1 MSDTVISLTNLTK
14 SYGMHRG
21 IDDVGFTVKQ
31 GEIFGF
37 IGPNGAGKTTTIRIM
52 MGLLKPDAGKAAIF
66 GMDCNREAAVI
77 AKSVGYL
84 PSENSYYNTLRVKD
98 MLEYTADLYGK
109 ECGKRIK
116 ELSGLLNLDLS
127 KKIKELSLGN
137 KKKVGI
143 VSALITEPQ
152 LLILDEP
159 TSGLDP
165 LMQQTFYNIL
175 SEENRKRGMT
185 IFFSSH
191 VLTEVQRLCNR
202 VAILKE
208 GRLLGIQSMKE
219 LRENG
224 YKKVTL
230 MAKDTVPEG
239 LFATAGIKNYVENQA
254 GNSVSFMYS
263 GEAVNLIEKLRMI
276 PLEDVFIE
284 EPSLEEIFMHYYE

>member
-137 KKKVGI
+137 KEG
-143 VSALITEPQ
+143 
-152 LLILDEP
+152 
-159 TSGLDP
+159 G
-165 LMQQTFYNIL
+165 
-175 SEENRKRGMT
+175 
-185 IFFSSH
+185 
-191 VLTEVQRLCNR
+191 NR
-202 VAILKE
+202 VGSYHRA
-208 GRLLGIQSMKE
+208 
-219 LRENG
+219 
-224 YKKVTL
+224 
-230 MAKDTVPEG
+230 ATVD
-239 LFATAGIKNYVENQA
+239 
-254 GNSVSFMYS
+254 S
-263 GEAVNLIEKLRMI
+263 G
-276 PLEDVFIE
+276 
-284 EPSLEEIFMHYYE
+284 

>member
-1 MSDTVISLTNLTK
+1 MSDTIISLTNLTK
-14 SYGMHRG
+14 YYGMHRG
-21 IDDVGFTVKQ
+21 IDDVSFAVKQ

-52 MGLLKPDAGKAAIF
+52 MGLLKPDAGKPAIF
-66 GMDCNREAAVI
+66 GMDCSREAAVI

-84 PSENSYYNTLRVKD
+84 PSENCYYNTLKVKD
-98 MLEYTADLYGK
+98 MLQYTADLYGK
-109 ECGKRIK
+109 DCGKRIK
-116 ELSGLLNLDLS
+116 ELSGVLNLDLS

-175 SEENRKRGMT
+175 AEENRKRGMT

-230 MAKDTVPEG
+230 MAKDSVHEG
-239 LFATAGIKNYVENQA
+239 LFATAGIKNYVKDQT
-254 GNSVSFMYS
+254 GKSVSFMYN
-263 GEAVNLIEKLRMI
+263 GEIMNLIEKLRMI
-276 PLEDVFIE
+276 PLEEVFIE

>member
-14 SYGMHRG
+14 AYGMHRG

-219 LRENG
+219 LRGNG

-263 GEAVNLIEKLRMI
+263 GEVVNLIEKLRMI

>member
-1 MSDTVISLTNLTK
+1 M
-14 SYGMHRG
+14 
-21 IDDVGFTVKQ
+21 
-31 GEIFGF
+31 
-37 IGPNGAGKTTTIRIM
+37 
-52 MGLLKPDAGKAAIF
+52 
-66 GMDCNREAAVI
+66 
-77 AKSVGYL
+77 
-84 PSENSYYNTLRVKD
+84 
-98 MLEYTADLYGK
+98 
-109 ECGKRIK
+109 
-116 ELSGLLNLDLS
+116 
-127 KKIKELSLGN
+127 
-137 KKKVGI
+137 
-143 VSALITEPQ
+143 SALITEPQ

-263 GEAVNLIEKLRMI
+263 GEVVNLIEKLRMI